1 MGAPTFE
8 PRPIERLGTCARL
21 APLCEIDA
29 PELATVA
36 SDPSG
41 WDYMSRGPIA
51 GDDDAR
57 VYVASAW
64 AERGAVL
71 FGIRERA
78 SDRLVGVT
86 RYFDVRA
93 AHGGLEIGHTWLAP
107 AARRTPINTEAK
119 RLLLAHAF
127 EELGALRVQLK
138 TDARTL
144 ASQSALARHGEAEEG
159 VLRATLLSRDGVVR
173 DTVMYSIVAAE
184 WPAVRA
190 RLDARLAPR
199 AHET

>member
-1 MGAPTFE
+1 MSAPIFE
-8 PRPIERLGTCARL
+8 PRPIELVGTCARL
-21 APLCEIDA
+21 APLREIDA
-29 PELATVA
+29 PELAAVA

-57 VYVASAW
+57 AYVASAW

-78 SDRLVGVT
+78 IDRLVGVT

-93 AHGGLEIGHTWLAP
+93 AHRGLEIGHTWLAP

-138 TDARTL
+138 TDARNL
-144 ASQSALARHGEAEEG
+144 ASQRAIERLGAAKEG
-159 VLRATLLSRDGVVR
+159 VLRQHMIARDGFVR
-173 DTVMYSIVAAE
+173 DTVMYSIIAAE

-190 RLDARLAPR
+190 RLDALLAPR